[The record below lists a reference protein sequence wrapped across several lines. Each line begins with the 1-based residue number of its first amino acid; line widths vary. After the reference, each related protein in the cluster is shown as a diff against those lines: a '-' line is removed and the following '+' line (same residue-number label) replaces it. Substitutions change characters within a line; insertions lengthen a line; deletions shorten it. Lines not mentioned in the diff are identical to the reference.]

1 MYTIFFLLSQ
11 VINIAQILRNLTD
24 INNIFISYNCLV
36 KYNLAEA
43 VPILEDLINK
53 GQLVPIVGSGASVDP
68 KAGASFTCHAVA

>member
-1 MYTIFFLLSQ
+1 M
-11 VINIAQILRNLTD
+11 
-24 INNIFISYNCLV
+24 